1 MQIYPCILKDNNH
14 IKQLIIKHMKTFKLF
29 VLALCAA
36 GLVACKDD
44 PAPVPTTVELDQTE
58 LSLKIGETAKLNATV
73 LPEGREAAVNF
84 VSSAETVATV
94 DQNGNVTAVAV
105 GTATITATADDAT
118 ATCEVTVSAIEVSE
132 VQLDVTEKALIVG
145 GTLQLTATV
154 LPENATDKTV
164 AWESSDEAVATVDEN
179 GLVTAVGTGEAAIT
193 ATAGGMFAVCNIT
206 VTPKANV
213 GDYFYSDGTYS
224 SELDST
230 KKPVGIVFW
239 TGDPTASDPTLKK
252 DFPNC
257 TNGLVI
263 AIDEVKNVFWQ
274 TAYRTYNNTVDAWVK
289 AKNLDFAPMVSG
301 IEIGDPLNKIMGYNN
316 TKAIEAFNAADEN
329 AQWPVTAMTTLDT
342 YRQNV
347 PVPATTSGWYLP
359 SIKELNLA
367 FSGEYPYSITDFDNE
382 STEICDLIN
391 EKLAKVPGSIK
402 YDDDYLSSTEKD
414 AHNIYDMMV
423 WAWYVPAEGVGK
435 GAGMTFRAVLAF

>member
-1 MQIYPCILKDNNH
+1 
-14 IKQLIIKHMKTFKLF
+14 MKTFKLF

-44 PAPVPTTVELDQTE
+44 PAPVPTSVELDKTE

-132 VQLDVTEKALIVG
+132 VQLDVTEETLVVG
-145 GTLQLTATV
+145 ETLQLTATV

-179 GLVTAVGTGEAAIT
+179 GLVTAVSTGEAAIT

-206 VTPKANV
+206 VTPKAAI
-213 GDYFYSDGTYS
+213 GDFYYSDGTFS
-224 SELDST
+224 TDLDSS
-230 KKPVGIVFW
+230 KHPIGVVFW
-239 TGDPTASDPTLKK
+239 VEDPTASDPTLKK

-257 TNGLVI
+257 THGLVL
-263 AIDEVKNVFWQ
+263 ALTETKNVFWQ
-274 TAYRTYNNTVDAWVK
+274 KACRTYNSTVGAWIE
-289 AKNLDFAPMVSG
+289 ANNLDFVSTLSG
-301 IEIGDPLNKIMGYNN
+301 MELEDPINQILGYNN
-316 TKAIEAFNAADEN
+316 TKAIEAFNAAEEN
-329 AQWPVTAMTTLDT
+329 ASWPVDAMAALEAFRTS
-342 YRQNV
+342 
-347 PVPATTSGWYLP
+347 VPAPATSSGWYFP
-359 SIKELNLA
+359 SIKELNIA
-367 FSGEYPYSITDFDNE
+367 CSGDYPYSITDYDNE
-382 STEICDLIN
+382 GTEVYDIIT
-391 EKLAKVPGSIK
+391 ESLAKIPGAN
-402 YDDDYLSSTEKD
+402 DYYEDYISSTELGAYD
-414 AHNIYDMMV
+414 VYDMMAYYP
-423 WAWYVPAEGVGK
+423 WVPDYGVGK
-435 GAGMTFRAVLAF
+435 NAGMTFRAVLAF